1 MRESIG
7 GGWLFGI
14 VIVFIFM
21 FSGFLAYSVS
31 YTKAFNVKNEIVNY
45 IEQSQG
51 YTKSLKN
58 VKNIRDESKLLSTT
72 EGKTYNL
79 VIKSGYDWETNS
91 ESKCPSGKKLN
102 EFGVCIEKFCP
113 TSKNAVDQKGKNIHR
128 ISDVHY
134 KVTTFMTF
142 EIPFFKI
149 RFTIPLTGETS
160 KIKSDYSNYQCVDEI
175 TN

>member
-31 YTKAFNVKNEIVNY
+31 YTRAFNVKNEIINY

-51 YTKSLKN
+51 YTTSTKD
-58 VKNIRDESKLLSTT
+58 VQKLSEADGLLDTT

-79 VIKSGYDWETNS
+79 INKSGYDWETNS
-91 ESKCPSGKKLN
+91 SSSYPSGKDLNKL
-102 EFGVCIEKFCP
+102 
-113 TSKNAVDQKGKNIHR
+113 
-128 ISDVHY
+128 
-134 KVTTFMTF
+134 
-142 EIPFFKI
+142 
-149 RFTIPLTGETS
+149 LL
-160 KIKSDYSNYQCVDEI
+160 
-175 TN
+175 

>member
-31 YTKAFNVKNEIVNY
+31 YTRAFNVKNEIINY

-51 YTKSLKN
+51 YTTSTKD
-58 VKNIRDESKLLSTT
+58 VQKLSEADGLLDTT

-79 VIKSGYDWETNS
+79 INKSGYDWETNS
-91 ESKCPSGKKLN
+91 TSSCPSGKDLN
-102 EFGVCIEKFCP
+102 KFGVCIEKFCP
-113 TSKNAVDQKGKNIHR
+113 TPKSTKTEEKHLHSTSNP
-128 ISDVHY
+128 HY
-134 KVTTFMTF
+134 KVTTFITF
-142 EIPFFKI
+142 QIPFFGIK
-149 RFTIPLTGETS
+149 FTIPLTGETS
-160 KIKSDYSNYQCVDEI
+160 TIKNDLSNYKCVDEI
-175 TN
+175 N